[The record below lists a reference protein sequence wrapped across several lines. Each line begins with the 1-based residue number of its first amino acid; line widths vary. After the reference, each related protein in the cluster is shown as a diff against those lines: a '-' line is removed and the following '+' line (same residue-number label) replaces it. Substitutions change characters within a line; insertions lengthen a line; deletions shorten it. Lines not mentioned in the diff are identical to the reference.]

1 MSRDLVND
9 DYYVS
14 QGGKIPIKWTAPEA
28 ANYRK
33 YSTASDVWSYGCL
46 LYEIWSMGCQP
57 FKGCSN
63 PEVYTCNYTHFV
75 LLHTRFLKSWDRGLW
90 RVVVVGWLWQ
100 NTRQYITWAFRVTG
114 CISGCGFDL
123 YRILISSLNI
133 LIVHKTLEKVGT
145 GYRLPPPPGCPRMI
159 YKLMIQCWW
168 VRFMHTCLLFS
179 LWLQATI
186 LMQAS

>member
-63 PEVYTCNYTHFV
+63 PEVYTYNYTHFV

-90 RVVVVGWLWQ
+90 RVVVVGWCLLYEIWSMGCQPFKGCSNPEVYTYNYTHFVLLHARLLKRWDRGLWRVVVVGWLWQ
-100 NTRQYITWAFRVTG
+100 NTRQYIT
-114 CISGCGFDL
+114 
-123 YRILISSLNI
+123 
-133 LIVHKTLEKVGT
+133 
-145 GYRLPPPPGCPRMI
+145 
-159 YKLMIQCWW
+159 
-168 VRFMHTCLLFS
+168 
-179 LWLQATI
+179 
-186 LMQAS
+186 